1 MGKRTRYSAEF
12 KAKVAKE
19 AMKGEETLAQ
29 LATRFGVHP
38 NQVAQWKKQALDGL
52 TEIFSSKAE
61 EVSVS
66 REAEI
71 KDLHAKIGQLTIERD
86 FLAKVIPLY
95 TAPL

>member
-61 EVSVS
+61 KVSVS
-66 REAEI
+66 SEAEI

-86 FLAKVIPLY
+86 FLAKVSGR
-95 TAPL
+95 

>member
-38 NQVAQWKKQALDGL
+38 NQVAQWKKAQWKKQALDGL

-61 EVSVS
+61 KVSVS

-86 FLAKVIPLY
+86 FLAKVSGR
-95 TAPL
+95 